1 MNPRIVKIARNI
13 MFMLSVPI
21 IVSAFVF
28 ADVST
33 KNEICNGIQISF
45 SNNQLS
51 FVTKDN
57 VLALLRA
64 KGITVN
70 KTKLR
75 NINVYELENTLE
87 ANKWVS
93 NADIFVAANN
103 KLHIHIVQ
111 KNPVVRVQPDNDY
124 EEPYYL
130 DDYGNT
136 IAYSTQYIPYLPVA
150 TAPEIGFSANDRAL
164 KTDLVKLAKYLQ
176 QDTFWSAAI
185 SQIVVSENKSIALIP
200 AIGHQQILL
209 GNIDQ
214 LDNKMSKLL
223 QFYRQGYHT
232 VNWDQYDE
240 IDLRFERQVVCRNT
254 RGQRLSVDPY
264 DKTTHKEVLAKTTAP
279 AGTTAIAS
287 NVTNVKPLPIAVNN
301 NSTTTPKVV
310 AKTSLPKSTS
320 EKPVLKAIV
329 DKPIAKK
336 ETVQAKKETKEA
348 VKPKTDNNETKP
360 KITEVEH
367 SKYFN
372 NNK

>member
-1 MNPRIVKIARNI
+1 

-136 IAYSTQYIPYLPVA
+136 IAYSTPVSYTHLTLP
-150 TAPEIGFSANDRAL
+150 T
-164 KTDLVKLAKYLQ
+164 
-176 QDTFWSAAI
+176 
-185 SQIVVSENKSIALIP
+185 
-200 AIGHQQILL
+200 IL
-209 GNIDQ
+209 
-214 LDNKMSKLL
+214 
-223 QFYRQGYHT
+223 R
-232 VNWDQYDE
+232 V
-240 IDLRFERQVVCRNT
+240 
-254 RGQRLSVDPY
+254 
-264 DKTTHKEVLAKTTAP
+264 
-279 AGTTAIAS
+279 
-287 NVTNVKPLPIAVNN
+287 
-301 NSTTTPKVV
+301 
-310 AKTSLPKSTS
+310 
-320 EKPVLKAIV
+320 
-329 DKPIAKK
+329 
-336 ETVQAKKETKEA
+336 
-348 VKPKTDNNETKP
+348 
-360 KITEVEH
+360 
-367 SKYFN
+367 
-372 NNK
+372 

>member
-103 KLHIHIVQ
+103 KL
-111 KNPVVRVQPDNDY
+111 
-124 EEPYYL
+124 
-130 DDYGNT
+130 
-136 IAYSTQYIPYLPVA
+136 
-150 TAPEIGFSANDRAL
+150 
-164 KTDLVKLAKYLQ
+164 
-176 QDTFWSAAI
+176 
-185 SQIVVSENKSIALIP
+185 
-200 AIGHQQILL
+200 
-209 GNIDQ
+209 
-214 LDNKMSKLL
+214 
-223 QFYRQGYHT
+223 
-232 VNWDQYDE
+232 
-240 IDLRFERQVVCRNT
+240 
-254 RGQRLSVDPY
+254 
-264 DKTTHKEVLAKTTAP
+264 
-279 AGTTAIAS
+279 
-287 NVTNVKPLPIAVNN
+287 
-301 NSTTTPKVV
+301 
-310 AKTSLPKSTS
+310 
-320 EKPVLKAIV
+320 
-329 DKPIAKK
+329 
-336 ETVQAKKETKEA
+336 
-348 VKPKTDNNETKP
+348 
-360 KITEVEH
+360 
-367 SKYFN
+367 
-372 NNK
+372 